1 MRRWGRRRRDR
12 QGRERA
18 APKWV
23 FHLYASE
30 WLRGVL
36 LRDKDWPLRP
46 LKTNRGPGTACYNS
60 SITAARMC
68 STIPLKQIGCYW
80 HPGQA
85 FQAQDLF
92 PAHCTKSKWL
102 QQQTVLTL
110 WTWLRAAH
118 VAWPVLKPKRCHK
131 CKQQSEKIKQIKG
144 RRKALFFPDDF
155 IAIPSVQREMS
166 RLCTAVP
173 PTALNFLMIKGK

>member
-1 MRRWGRRRRDR
+1 MACYCHLLEWLLFIWVTSRVRGETCLVYKSHWHVWNYFFLWCLRQKNNFTIESSMIDWWWWLKLLWCSNLWVCIDLAFTENILDNTVTILQQCWVSRPNRIIVTVRRWSRRGDR

-68 STIPLKQIGCYW
+68 STI
-80 HPGQA
+80 
-85 FQAQDLF
+85 
-92 PAHCTKSKWL
+92 
-102 QQQTVLTL
+102 
-110 WTWLRAAH
+110 
-118 VAWPVLKPKRCHK
+118 
-131 CKQQSEKIKQIKG
+131 
-144 RRKALFFPDDF
+144 AL
-155 IAIPSVQREMS
+155 
-166 RLCTAVP
+166 
-173 PTALNFLMIKGK
+173 